1 MPVLLQT
8 SANTHDNS
16 TTPLFFNFSHTAPNP
31 NGEPNLQ
38 QEFIDLWRKLYYTRE
53 EFLSVLTTIE
63 GSPPV
68 QLSISNMIMHAGP
81 MGQAVMLTLLLFSIA
96 SWSIIIMKVR
106 LFKKAM
112 NDSDVFLES
121 FWSSKTLN
129 DANDAAENHLLS
141 PEAAIF
147 QAGFAELQKINK
159 IRNRG
164 DEPGANEPLEMQLAT
179 MDNLK
184 RSIRKAESQE
194 MAELGR
200 SLSFLATTGSA
211 TPFIGLFGTVWGIM
225 SSFHDIGLRGS
236 ASLAVVAP
244 GISEALVA
252 TAAGLAVAI
261 PAVIAYNYFANQL
274 GDIENEMHNFATD
287 FLNLVERDL
296 LSRV

>member
-1 MPVLLQT
+1 M
-8 SANTHDNS
+8 
-16 TTPLFFNFSHTAPNP
+16 
-31 NGEPNLQ
+31 
-38 QEFIDLWRKLYYTRE
+38 I
-53 EFLSVLTTIE
+53 LS
-63 GSPPV
+63 
-68 QLSISNMIMHAGP
+68 AGP
-81 MGQAVMLTLLLFSIA
+81 MGQAVMLTLLIFSLV
-96 SWSIIIMKVR
+96 SWSIIFMKTR
-106 LFKKAM
+106 LFKKAVRETDEFM
-112 NDSDVFLES
+112 EA

-129 DANDAAENHLLS
+129 DAEDAAKRFPLS
-141 PEAAIF
+141 PEAAVF
-147 QAGFAELQKINK
+147 SAGFSELQKINS
-159 IRNRG
+159 IRNSS
-164 DEPGANEPLEMQLAT
+164 DNKDEPLEMQLAT

-194 MAELGR
+194 ISELGS

-261 PAVIAYNYFANQL
+261 PAVIAYNYFANRL
-274 GDIENEMHNFATD
+274 TEIETEMQNFSTD

-296 LSRV
+296 LSRI